1 MKEKFCR
8 GLAILTAVFVMVSSA
23 YASGDRYL
31 AGGPEKTGNTAVA
44 GSGSPPDAPIIPEG
58 PMSLAAA
65 IEIARINNP
74 DLLIAA
80 SRIEKASAMLEKTS
94 ASYYPYVSLYTE
106 YMQGDAPSSYLF
118 KTIDQRKLASGTD
131 FNNPGW
137 FENFESG
144 VKGGINLYNGGK
156 DRINRE
162 MAQIRRT
169 LSELDA
175 KKIENRITATVI
187 SAYYDALAA
196 KELIQVARDSVE
208 SVRSQHRIMNIR
220 FQSGGALKT
229 DILSLEVRLAESQS
243 SLVHIRNSYSIAMAA
258 LGEILGV
265 EPDTPFELAGEEDF
279 LIPIPDR
286 ASAAMVVAM
295 EKRPELAGIRERIR
309 QSKMKI
315 DLAGSGYLPRVDVQA
330 RYYVD
335 DPDMKYSSNRDN
347 WTAGI
352 FLNWDIFTGFSTKN
366 EKAEALAQL
375 REVKAADRKTLLAVK
390 FDVKKAYL
398 NLDEARERLN
408 VAKSSVAT
416 AKETYRLI
424 KQQYQGG
431 SVDIT
436 RYLETELAYN
446 RSRIRETTAFFD
458 QEKALAGVARAIGY
472 WTDLDVKD

>member
-1 MKEKFCR
+1 MGKLRR
-8 GLAILTAVFVMVSSA
+8 GWLLLTILLVMAATADA
-23 YASGDRYL
+23 AGDRFV
-31 AGGPEKTGNTAVA
+31 AGGPEETGDAAIGRSNKHQK
-44 GSGSPPDAPIIPEG
+44 PPAIPPG
-58 PMSLAAA
+58 PLSLAAA
-65 IEIARINNP
+65 IDIAAGNNP

-80 SRIEKASAMLEKTS
+80 SRIEKASAMLEKAS
-94 ASYYPYVSLYTE
+94 APYYPYVSLYTE

-118 KTIDQRKLASGTD
+118 KTIDQRKLAPGTD

-144 VKGGINLYNGGK
+144 VKAGINLYNGGK
-156 DRINRE
+156 DQINRE
-162 MAQIRRT
+162 MAKIART
-169 LSELDA
+169 LSTLDA
-175 KKIENRITATVI
+175 QQVENRVTATVI

-196 KELIQVARDSVE
+196 KKLIQVSRESVE

-229 DILSLEVRLAESQS
+229 DILSLEVRMAETKS
-243 SLVHIRNSYSIAMAA
+243 SLVHIKNRYSLAKAA
-258 LGEILGV
+258 LGEIMGI
-265 EPDTPFELAGEEDF
+265 EPDTPFELADEEPF
-279 LIPIPDR
+279 LIPIPGDVD
-286 ASAAMVVAM
+286 SAMKVAL

-309 QSKMKI
+309 QSRMKM
-315 DLAGSGYLPRVDVQA
+315 DLARAGYLPRIELQG

-335 DPDMKYSSNRDN
+335 DPDMKYSTERDN

-352 FLNWDIFTGFSTKN
+352 FLDWDIFTGFSTKSEKN
-366 EKAEALAQL
+366 EAMAQL
-375 REVKAADRKTLLAVK
+375 REAKAADRKALLAVK

-398 NLDEARERLN
+398 NLDEARARLE
-408 VAKSSVAT
+408 VATSSVAT

-436 RYLETELAYN
+436 RYLETQLAYN

-458 QEKALAGVARAIGY
+458 QEKALSGIARAIGH
-472 WTDLDVKD
+472 WTDY